1 MDCANVMNMFVQVH
15 ESYLLDFLR
24 DFHKDKLGCGLKIL
38 SKEQDLYTIEIF
50 ISTRQEN
57 PIEDIPCIE

>member
-15 ESYLLDFLR
+15 ETCLLDFLR
-24 DFHKDKLGCGLKIL
+24 DFHKDNLGCGLKIL

-50 ISTRQEN
+50 ISNELEN
-57 PIEDIPCIE
+57 PVEFKGE